1 MCAPALGSEKKVF
14 ILQILYYKHTP
25 GILGTNQIKF
35 SILYSHLIGIWY
47 PNDIIWPDNLSNN
60 LFWASKLTYSDL
72 LFMIATS
79 WKFQCFTSSK
89 WVHWATECYHKI
101 HEVRKDEC
109 KLELLAQMWTY
120 YVSVYDHTHTRENI
134 SPTLGFLNITSS
146 QTVLWGT
153 IYIIQILACKLRSQ
167 VFTR

>member
-1 MCAPALGSEKKVF
+1 MSKPIKWDQRMGVHAFPDNWNIVWEPLFFIAWVSDYLSVSMCAPALGSEKTVC
-14 ILQILYYKHTP
+14 ILQILYYKHAHRNS
-25 GILGTNQIKF
+25 GDQSGKF
-35 SILYSHLIGIWY
+35 STLYSHLIGIWY
-47 PNDIIWPDNLSNN
+47 PNDTIWPDNLSNN

-120 YVSVYDHTHTRENI
+120 YVSVYDHTH
-134 SPTLGFLNITSS
+134 
-146 QTVLWGT
+146 
-153 IYIIQILACKLRSQ
+153 
-167 VFTR
+167 